1 MNNYVTSGIIFIISI
16 FIFYVL
22 VKTFEYIPKHYHKSI
37 QLIGSL
43 SIIIVISG
51 SFLNYIK
58 EKQESKKRLD
68 KEYTDSI
75 LEDFDDIDN
84 ILINNYDK
92 FNSSLI
98 LDILYNKIQVP
109 GELTNDIHESLKNID
124 QKTKNILYLI
134 YSKITR
140 LIEKIYVSNNE
151 LLNNENLGIK
161 IRMYIDSIL
170 YYEYWSS
177 TKYSYNKNFVNYM
190 ENRYKFLRTSD
201 YKYFKPDRVVSN
213 IPYMSDITFIYES
226 PKYDKLWY
234 YDNKNNKNDVVNNNV
249 VNTENYVNGIKK
261 GNILTAENSMNNT
274 NDVNSLYSGYTSN
287 NEYTEY
293 NKI

>member
-1 MNNYVTSGIIFIISI
+1 MKEHVINVFIFIISI
-16 FIFYVL
+16 FIFFVL
-22 VKTFEYIPKHYHKSI
+22 VKIFGYIPKHYHKNI

-51 SFLNYIK
+51 SFLTYFK
-58 EKQESKKRLD
+58 EKQESKKRAE

-75 LEDFDDIDN
+75 LQDFDDIDN

-109 GELTNDIHESLKNID
+109 GELTNDIHKSLKNMD
-124 QKTKNILYLI
+124 QKTRNILYVI
-134 YSKITR
+134 YGKITR
-140 LIEKIYVSNNE
+140 LIEKVYVSNIE
-151 LLNNENLGIK
+151 LFNNENLGIK
-161 IRMYIDSIL
+161 IRMYIDSML
-170 YYEYWSS
+170 YYEYWCS
-177 TKYSYNKNFVNYM
+177 TKYSYNKNFVSFM
-190 ENRYKFLRTSD
+190 QKKFSFLKHTD

-213 IPYMSDITFIYES
+213 IPYMNDITFIYES

-234 YDNKNNKNDVVNNNV
+234 YDNKNNRNDVVNNNY
-249 VNTENYVNGIKK
+249 VNTENYVNGINK
-261 GNILTAENSMNNT
+261 GNNLTAENSMNNA
-274 NDVNSLYSGYTSN
+274 NGANSLYSGYTSN

-293 NKI
+293 NKM